1 MEFSAGYDLPFGF
14 TPYIDVTW
22 MKREFNNDK
31 YKTWKTGTPEWTGR
45 TGVRALYPVNEN
57 LDIIGDAY
65 IRFASKTELESGT
78 TSRTIYRSDEWTT
91 ANAMLGVKF
100 GSEKQYTVVGEVLNI
115 FNQEYT
121 LNTGDS
127 IYEPG
132 VHANIK
138 VSVEF

>member
-1 MEFSAGYDLPFGF
+1 MEFSAGYDLPLGF

-22 MKREFNNDK
+22 MKRQFDNGN
-31 YKTWKTGTPEWTGR
+31 YTTWKTGTPEWTGR

-57 LDIIGDAY
+57 LDIMGDAY
-65 IRFASKTELESGT
+65 IRFASKTEQESGT
-78 TSRTIYRSDEWTT
+78 ATRTVYSNDSWTT

-100 GSEKQYTVVGEVLNI
+100 GSEKQYAIVGEVLNI
-115 FNQEYT
+115 FNEKYA
-121 LNTGDS
+121 LNTGNS

>member
-1 MEFSAGYDLPFGF
+1 
-14 TPYIDVTW
+14 
-22 MKREFNNDK
+22 
-31 YKTWKTGTPEWTGR
+31 
-45 TGVRALYPVNEN
+45 
-57 LDIIGDAY
+57 
-65 IRFASKTELESGT
+65 
-78 TSRTIYRSDEWTT
+78 
-91 ANAMLGVKF
+91 MLGVKF

>member
-1 MEFSAGYDLPFGF
+1 MISVRNNCCNRFSPDL
-14 TPYIDVTW
+14 
-22 MKREFNNDK
+22 
-31 YKTWKTGTPEWTGR
+31 
-45 TGVRALYPVNEN
+45 
-57 LDIIGDAY
+57 
-65 IRFASKTELESGT
+65 SELESGT
-78 TSRTIYRSDEWTT
+78 PRTTYSSDAWTT